1 LGEGGESLTYGEL
14 GVRVDRLAGHLA
26 SLGVGV
32 ESRVGVSLPRSV
44 DLVVAVLGVLRAGG
58 AYVPLDPEYPG
69 DRLEFMKADSGVRV
83 VVDEAMVAGPLLGGA
98 GARVAL
104 PASASVSLSSAA
116 YVIYTSGSTGRPK
129 GVVVP
134 HGAMAG

>member
-1 LGEGGESLTYGEL
+1 MTYGEL

-32 ESRVGVSLPRSV
+32 ESRVGVCLPRSL

-58 AYVPLDPEYPG
+58 AYVPLDPEYPV
-69 DRLEFMKADSGVRV
+69 DRLEFMKADSGVEV
-83 VVDEAMVAGPLLGGA
+83 VVTEEVLARSLVGDVVAPE
-98 GARVAL
+98 VV
-104 PASASVSLSSAA
+104 VSLSSAA

-134 HGAMAG
+134 HGAMAGLVRWAVGLGEGR